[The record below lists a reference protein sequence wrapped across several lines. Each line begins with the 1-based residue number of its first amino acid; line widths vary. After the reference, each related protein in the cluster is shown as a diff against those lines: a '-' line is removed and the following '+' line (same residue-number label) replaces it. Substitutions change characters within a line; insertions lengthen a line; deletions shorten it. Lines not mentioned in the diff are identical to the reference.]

1 MCYNHPMSLDQ
12 YGRRIDYLRISLTDQ
27 CNLRCV
33 YCMPEDM
40 TFQPSANLLQ
50 DHELL
55 RLARIFSG
63 LGFAK
68 FRLTGG
74 EPTIRENVVGL
85 VQQLAALPGV
95 REVAM
100 TTNGILLKHL
110 ARPLAEA
117 GLTRLNISL
126 DTLDAKK
133 FRQLT
138 RWGNVDDVMRGI
150 RAAEEA
156 GFPIKLNAVVV
167 RGVNDREDAVE
178 LARLTQ
184 EHAWQVRFI
193 EMMPLGRIS
202 DFQLSHIVS
211 EDELRST
218 IEAALGPME
227 LLNGGTLDGE
237 ARMFRLANAPG
248 SVGFISSV
256 TKPFCAACNRA
267 RLTADGKLRLCLLR
281 DKELDLLNLLRG
293 GANDEELAAL
303 IEKSI
308 WYKPWGH
315 GLAEHSYPTHRVMSE
330 IGG

>member
-1 MCYNHPMSLDQ
+1 MSFDQ
-12 YGRRIDYLRISLTDQ
+12 YGRRIDYLRIALTDQ

-40 TFQPSANLLQ
+40 AFQPSAHLMQ
-50 DHELL
+50 DDELI
-55 RLARIFSG
+55 RLAWIFAR

-68 FRLTGG
+68 YRLTGG
-74 EPTIRENVVGL
+74 EPTIRESCVEIVRR
-85 VQQLAALPGV
+85 LAALPGA
-95 REVAM
+95 REIAM
-100 TTNGILLKHL
+100 TTNGVLLKHL

-117 GLTRLNISL
+117 GLKRINISL
-126 DTLDAKK
+126 DTLDPKK

-138 RWGNVDDVMRGI
+138 RWGNVDDVLAGI

-156 GFPIKLNAVVV
+156 GFPIKLNAVIV

-178 LARLTQ
+178 LARLTL

-193 EMMPLGRIS
+193 EMMPLGRIA

-211 EDELRST
+211 EDELRAT
-218 IEAALGPME
+218 IEAALGPMA
-227 LLNGGTLDGE
+227 LQNDGKLDGE
-237 ARMFRLANAPG
+237 ARVFRLPG
-248 SVGFISSV
+248 ARGTVGFISSV

-281 DKELDLLNLLRG
+281 DKELDLLSLLRG
-293 GANDEELAAL
+293 GASDEELSAL

-315 GLAEHSYPTHRVMSE
+315 GLADHTYPTHRVMSE

>member
-1 MCYNHPMSLDQ
+1 MSLDQ
-12 YGRRIDYLRISLTDQ
+12 YGRTIDYLRISLTDQ

-40 TFQPSANLLQ
+40 AFRPSPDLLQ
-50 DHELL
+50 DEELI
-55 RLARIFSG
+55 RLARLFAE
-63 LGFAK
+63 LGFHK

-74 EPTIRENVVGL
+74 EPTIRQNVVGL

-100 TTNGILLKHL
+100 TTNGVLLKHL
-110 ARPLAEA
+110 ARPLARA
-117 GLTRLNISL
+117 GLHRLNISIDSL
-126 DTLDAKK
+126 DPQK

-138 RWGNVDDVMRGI
+138 RWGNVDDVVAGI
-150 RAAEEA
+150 HAAEAA
-156 GFPIKLNAVVV
+156 GFPIKLNAVVA
-167 RGVNDREDAVE
+167 RGINDQQDAVD
-178 LARLTQ
+178 LARLTM
-184 EHAWQVRFI
+184 EHPWQMRYI

-211 EDELRST
+211 EDELIAT
-218 IEAALGPME
+218 IAAALGPLD
-227 LLNGGTLDGE
+227 LLHEGRLEGE
-237 ARMFRLANAPG
+237 ARMYRVRGAPG
-248 SVGFISSV
+248 ALGFISSV

-281 DKELDLLNLLRG
+281 DKELDLLPLLRN
-293 GANDEELAAL
+293 GASDEELKSMV
-303 IEKSI
+303 EKSI

-315 GLAEHSYPTHRVMSE
+315 GLAEHTFPRQRVMSE

>member
-1 MCYNHPMSLDQ
+1 MSLDQ

-33 YCMPEDM
+33 YCMPENM
-40 TFQPSANLLQ
+40 TFRPTPELLQ
-50 DHELL
+50 DEELL
-55 RLARIFSG
+55 RLARLFAA
-63 LGFAK
+63 LGFTK

-74 EPTIRENVVGL
+74 EPTIRQNVVEL
-85 VQQLAALPGV
+85 VAQLAALPGV

-100 TTNGILLKHL
+100 TTNGILLNQL
-110 ARPLAEA
+110 ARPLAQA
-117 GLTRLNISL
+117 GLTRINISL
-126 DTLDAKK
+126 DTTDPKK

-178 LARLTQ
+178 LARLTLA
-184 EHAWQVRFI
+184 HPWQVRFI
-193 EMMPLGRIS
+193 EMMPLGRIA

-211 EDELRST
+211 EDELRAT

-227 LLNGGTLDGE
+227 LQHGGKLDGE
-237 ARMFRLANAPG
+237 ARMFRFANAPG
-248 SVGFISSV
+248 AVGFISSV

-293 GANDEELAAL
+293 GAGDEELTAL

-315 GLAEHSYPTHRVMSE
+315 GLAEKSYPTHRVMSE

>member
-1 MCYNHPMSLDQ
+1 MSLDQ
-12 YGRRIDYLRISLTDQ
+12 YGRTIDYLRISLTDQ

-40 TFQPSANLLQ
+40 AFRPSPDLLQ
-50 DHELL
+50 DEELI
-55 RLARIFSG
+55 RLARLFAE
-63 LGFAK
+63 LGFHK

-74 EPTIRENVVGL
+74 EPTIRQNVVGL
-85 VQQLAALPGV
+85 VQQFASLPGV

-100 TTNGILLKHL
+100 TTNGVLLKHL
-110 ARPLAEA
+110 AKPLARA
-117 GLTRLNISL
+117 GLHRLNISIDSL
-126 DTLDAKK
+126 DPQK

-138 RWGNVDDVMRGI
+138 RWGNVDDVLSGI

-156 GFPIKLNAVVV
+156 GFPIKLNAVVA
-167 RGVNDREDAVE
+167 RGINDQQDAVE
-178 LARLTQ
+178 LARLTV
-184 EHAWQVRFI
+184 EHAWQMRYI

-211 EDELRST
+211 EDELLAT
-218 IEAALGPME
+218 IAAALGPLD
-227 LLNGGTLDGE
+227 LLHEGRLEGE
-237 ARMFRLANAPG
+237 ARMYRLRGAAG
-248 SVGFISSV
+248 TLGFISSV

-281 DKELDLLNLLRG
+281 DKELDLLPLLRN
-293 GANDEELAAL
+293 GASDEELKSMV
-303 IEKSI
+303 EKSI

-315 GLAEHSYPTHRVMSE
+315 GLAEHTFPRQRVMSE

>member
-1 MCYNHPMSLDQ
+1 MSLDQ

-40 TFQPSANLLQ
+40 AFRPTPELLQ
-50 DHELL
+50 DDELI
-55 RLARIFSG
+55 RLAGLFAA

-74 EPTIRENVVGL
+74 EPTIRQNVVGL
-85 VQQLAALPGV
+85 VAKLAALPGV

-117 GLTRLNISL
+117 GLRRLNISL
-126 DTLDAKK
+126 DTLNPKK
-133 FRQLT
+133 FRELT
-138 RWGNVDDVMRGI
+138 RWGNVEDVMAGI
-150 RAAEEA
+150 RAAQDA

-167 RGVNDREDAVE
+167 RGVNDTSDVVD

-184 EHAWQVRFI
+184 EHPWQVRFI
-193 EMMPLGRIS
+193 EMMPLGRIA
-202 DFQLSHIVS
+202 DFQLNHIVS
-211 EDELRST
+211 EDELRAT
-218 IEAALGPME
+218 IAASLGPLE
-227 LLNGGTLDGE
+227 LLNEGRLDGE
-237 ARMFRLANAPG
+237 ARMFRLAGAPG
-248 SVGFISSV
+248 ALGFISSV

-281 DKELDLLNLLRG
+281 DKELDLLPLMRN
-293 GANDEELAAL
+293 GASDEELKGL

-315 GLAEHSYPTHRVMSE
+315 GLAEHTFPTRRVMSE

>member
-1 MCYNHPMSLDQ
+1 MSHDQ
-12 YGRRIDYLRISLTDQ
+12 YGRSIDYLRISLTDQ

-40 TFQPSANLLQ
+40 AFRPSADLLQ
-50 DHELL
+50 DEELV
-55 RLARIFSG
+55 RLARLFAE
-63 LGFAK
+63 LGFNK

-74 EPTIRENVVGL
+74 EPTIRQNVVEL
-85 VQQLAALPGV
+85 VQQLAALPGA
-95 REVAM
+95 REIAM

-110 ARPLAEA
+110 ARPLAKA
-117 GLTRLNISL
+117 GLHRLNISI
-126 DTLDAKK
+126 DTLDPKK

-138 RWGNVDDVMRGI
+138 RWGNVDDVMAGV

-167 RGVNDREDAVE
+167 RGVNDGTDVVE

-184 EHAWQVRFI
+184 ANPWQMRFI
-193 EMMPLGRIS
+193 EMMPLGRIA
-202 DFQLSHIVS
+202 DFQLNHIVS
-211 EDELRST
+211 EDELRAT
-218 IEAALGPME
+218 IEAALGPLTMQD
-227 LLNGGTLDGE
+227 GGQLDGE
-237 ARMFRLANAPG
+237 ARVFRLANAKG
-248 SVGFISSV
+248 TVGFISSV

-281 DKELDLLNLLRG
+281 DKELDLLSLLRG
-293 GANDEELAAL
+293 GADDEELKAL

-315 GLAEHSYPTHRVMSE
+315 GLAERAYPTHRVMSE